1 MNPTNQYA
9 AYMNKY
15 LNQWDALWWYNI
27 LNILKI
33 TIKSVTYLIILVLM
47 FRFSIVTP
55 YIYVF
60 FKEIE
65 NIMLIVWLC
74 SLNI

>member
-33 TIKSVTYLIILVLM
+33 TIKSVTYLIIFVLM

-65 NIMLIVWLC
+65 NIMLLVWLC
-74 SLNI
+74 SLK

>member
-65 NIMLIVWLC
+65 NIMLLVWLC
-74 SLNI
+74 SLK

>member
-33 TIKSVTYLIILVLM
+33 TIKSVTYLIILILM

-65 NIMLIVWLC
+65 NIMLLVWLC
-74 SLNI
+74 SLK